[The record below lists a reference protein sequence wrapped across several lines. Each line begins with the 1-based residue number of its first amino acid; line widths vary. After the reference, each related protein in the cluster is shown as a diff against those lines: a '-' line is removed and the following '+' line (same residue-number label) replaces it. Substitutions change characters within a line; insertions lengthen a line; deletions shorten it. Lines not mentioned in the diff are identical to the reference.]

1 MVFHVNNSNLCFSV
15 GERTVVTIIEMTET
29 DQNYPQIPDGG
40 NQVLQ
45 SDKLNGMN
53 GDIHELKMLA
63 MEKEMEGEIGNLMI
77 GPNLLQGKNYFKWK
91 KTFFNLT
98 FDSSVYGFNTLNF
111 SHTFHLK

>member
-98 FDSSVYGFNTLNF
+98 FDSSVYGCNTLNF